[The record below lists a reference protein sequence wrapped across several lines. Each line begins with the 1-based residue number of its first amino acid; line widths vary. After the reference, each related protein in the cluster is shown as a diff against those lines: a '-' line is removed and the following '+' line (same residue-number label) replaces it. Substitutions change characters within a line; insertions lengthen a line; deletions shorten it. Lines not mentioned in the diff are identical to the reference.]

1 MVYGDVP
8 AEEEELGGAEPE
20 EAEGEEGSQGVN
32 GDGEGEPCEEWQG
45 REEHKQKARHTPR

>member
-20 EAEGEEGSQGVN
+20 EPEGDEDSQGMN
-32 GDGEGEPCEEWQG
+32 RDGEGEPCEEWQG